1 MWMRH
6 RISALIGAPFCS
18 IRSCGEP
25 NGCSLTKAVI
35 AKSGAVCRLAADWDL
50 LLQQPPLPAQASGFG
65 IDWKGEPDTPLCA
78 PATDIP
84 YITLYNWVL
93 KPIIV
98 NVPSEN
104 CH

>member
-25 NGCSLTKAVI
+25 NGCSLIKAVI
-35 AKSGAVCRLAADWDL
+35 AKPGAVYRLAADWDL

-78 PATDIP
+78 PATLVAERKLQD
-84 YITLYNWVL
+84 LASL
-93 KPIIV
+93 QR
-98 NVPSEN
+98 
-104 CH
+104 